1 MLLFQMIW
9 LYFLDFDTC
18 ITFLVWQEAFQ
29 NGQGQLS
36 KNAIVHVW
44 KGEDWQNV
52 THKVI
57 QIKYLKPRTFA
68 FSSPNTVF
76 LIILYTP
83 IFLLEIRVIIK
94 ILSHPWYPLICDE
107 FE

>member
-1 MLLFQMIW
+1 MSKKREPSVCFLGEPTARQSAYCLNSPLAFRNK
-9 LYFLDFDTC
+9 YFLDFNTC

-57 QIKYLKPRTFA
+57 QINFLKPKTSA
-68 FSSPNTVF
+68 FLGTV
-76 LIILYTP
+76 
-83 IFLLEIRVIIK
+83 
-94 ILSHPWYPLICDE
+94 
-107 FE
+107 

>member
-1 MLLFQMIW
+1 MYFLDFNTCIVIDFSNDYDENRKMLLLEISW
-9 LYFLDFDTC
+9 LYFLDFNTC

-68 FSSPNTVF
+68 FSAPKGLFKN
-76 LIILYTP
+76 
-83 IFLLEIRVIIK
+83 
-94 ILSHPWYPLICDE
+94 
-107 FE
+107 

>member
-1 MLLFQMIW
+1 MLLLEIIW
-9 LYFLDFDTC
+9 LYFLNFKTC

-57 QIKYLKPRTFA
+57 QINYLKPRTSA
-68 FSSPNTVF
+68 FLGT
-76 LIILYTP
+76 I
-83 IFLLEIRVIIK
+83 
-94 ILSHPWYPLICDE
+94 
-107 FE
+107 

>member
-1 MLLFQMIW
+1 MPNFLQPVNKNYDEHRKMLLLEIIW
-9 LYFLDFDTC
+9 LYFLDFNTC

-44 KGEDWQNV
+44 KGKDWQNV

-57 QIKYLKPRTFA
+57 QNNYLKPRTFA
-68 FSSPNTVF
+68 FLGT
-76 LIILYTP
+76 ILTSTLHCYFR
-83 IFLLEIRVIIK
+83 IF
-94 ILSHPWYPLICDE
+94 
-107 FE
+107 

>member
-1 MLLFQMIW
+1 MIDGPHGII
-9 LYFLDFDTC
+9 FP
-18 ITFLVWQEAFQ
+18 VWQEAFQ

-57 QIKYLKPRTFA
+57 LINDLKPLNLTTMNLR
-68 FSSPNTVF
+68 VF
-76 LIILYTP
+76 WG
-83 IFLLEIRVIIK
+83 
-94 ILSHPWYPLICDE
+94 LSEPPTYE
-107 FE
+107 